1 VLVIPGWGWD
11 EGWRFLWYWI
21 GLDVVV
27 GCWGWFCLL
36 GCCWVGWFCGL
47 FVRLGAWAFR
57 ICRWMVFLNY
67 LKVILD

>member
-1 VLVIPGWGWD
+1 M
-11 EGWRFLWYWI
+11 FLWYWI

-27 GCWGWFCLL
+27 GWWGWLCLL
-36 GCCWVGWFCGL
+36 VCCWVGWLCGL
-47 FVRLGAWAFR
+47 FVGLGFWAFG